1 MTISNRPAPSQQHS
15 HGFTLLEVMLVLLL
29 MGLTAG
35 YVVFNAFGSSQSD
48 QLKQEVKRM
57 QVLTD
62 MASDYAVMNQ
72 QQLGIRIEPRD
83 GIYYFVFLDDDDRW
97 QRLDAEKVYQ
107 EHQLPEPF
115 FMSLNLDDLPWNQDQ
130 QLFDRDVF
138 DEQFSLDDADI
149 EVGDDAQ
156 KRLPP
161 PQIMI
166 MSSGE
171 ITPFVLTFHFEPG
184 FGDESPVYFQL
195 QNQDVPPLEFTG
207 PLDQIEL

>member
-1 MTISNRPAPSQQHS
+1 MIISSRPAPSQQHS

-166 MSSGE
+166 MSSGAK
-171 ITPFVLTFHFEPG
+171 
-184 FGDESPVYFQL
+184 SR
-195 QNQDVPPLEFTG
+195 PLY
-207 PLDQIEL
+207 